1 VIARNRPLI
10 RTWKPV
16 PTRTLAAACT
26 AIAFTAAIC
35 HASAAT
41 ARDLVVYGEPTLESA
56 LNAVGSLWR
65 SRSGVGVHVFVAPAD
80 LSLAQIERGARCD
93 VIVAGAA
100 ALADGEH
107 RKLVD
112 PDTKAP
118 LFRNA
123 LVIVARTATA
133 LQAPPASVTLAALLA
148 GKRLALANPDRDLA
162 GRYALEALS
171 KSGLDMNAQSKSV
184 AIAES
189 SAAVLTY
196 LDENRAELGIVYASD
211 AKRSGARVLMPLSE
225 DLYPAIEYVAAQ
237 TAEPQG
243 DPDEF
248 LDFLASDEAA
258 TVFRSAGLRPIAQE
272 DK

>member
-1 VIARNRPLI
+1 MIARNRPSI
-10 RTWKPV
+10 RTKRAG
-16 PTRTLAAACT
+16 PTRKLAAACAT
-26 AIAFTAAIC
+26 IAFIAAVC
-35 HASAAT
+35 HAGAAT

-56 LNAVGSLWR
+56 LNAVGALWR
-65 SRSGVGVHVFVAPAD
+65 ERSGVGVHVFVAPAD

-100 ALADGEH
+100 ALADGE
-107 RKLVD
+107 RRNLID
-112 PDTKAP
+112 PETQAP
-118 LFRNA
+118 LLRNA

-133 LQAPPASVTLAALLA
+133 LQAPPANVDLAALLA
-148 GKRLALANPDRDLA
+148 GRRLALANPARDLA
-162 GRYALEALS
+162 GRYGLEALR
-171 KSGLDMNAQSKSV
+171 KSGLDLDAQSKSI

-189 SAAVLTY
+189 SAAVLAY

-211 AKRSGARVLMPLSE
+211 AQRFGARVLMPLPE
-225 DLYPAIEYVAAQ
+225 DLYPAIEYLVAQ

-248 LDFLASDEAA
+248 LDFLVSDEAA
-258 TVFRSAGLRPIAQE
+258 AVFRSAGLRPIAQE

>member
-1 VIARNRPLI
+1 MIARNRPSI
-10 RTWKPV
+10 RTRRAG
-16 PTRTLAAACT
+16 PTRALAAACA
-26 AIAFTAAIC
+26 AIAVTAAIC

-65 SRSGVGVHVFVAPAD
+65 ERSGVGVHVFVAPTD

-100 ALADGEH
+100 ALTDGEH
-107 RKLVD
+107 RKLID

-118 LFRNA
+118 LLRNA
-123 LVIVARTATA
+123 LVIVARTETA
-133 LQAPPASVTLAALLA
+133 LQAPPTSVDLAALLA

-162 GRYALEALS
+162 GRYGLEALR
-171 KSGLDMNAQSKSV
+171 KSGLNLDAQSKSI

-211 AKRSGARVLMPLSE
+211 AKRSGARVLMPLPE

-248 LDFLASDEAA
+248 LDFLVSDDAA
-258 TVFRSAGLRPIAQE
+258 AVFRSAGLRPIAQE
-272 DK
+272 DR